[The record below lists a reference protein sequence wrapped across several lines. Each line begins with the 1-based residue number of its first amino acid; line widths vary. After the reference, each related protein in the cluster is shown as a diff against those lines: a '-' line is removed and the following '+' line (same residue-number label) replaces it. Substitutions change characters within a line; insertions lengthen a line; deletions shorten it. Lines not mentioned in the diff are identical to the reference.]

1 MLVAQLGNTICWGFH
16 SEIVF
21 WSSIEELITGF
32 LLALTDFHS
41 QSISRSRLQ
50 LGQHLDLL
58 LALTDFHSQSISR
71 SRLQLGQHLDLWF
84 YFFKPRFLLVIFILI
99 LCLSRY

>member
-1 MLVAQLGNTICWGFH
+1 MLVTQLGNTICWGFH

-21 WSSIEELITGF
+21 CSIEELITGF

-50 LGQHLDLL
+50 LGQHLDL
-58 LALTDFHSQSISR
+58 
-71 SRLQLGQHLDLWF
+71 WF
-84 YFFKPRFLLVIFILI
+84 YFFKTKIFAGHFYFDSVFIKILTHFEV
-99 LCLSRY
+99 S

>member
-50 LGQHLDLL
+50 LGQHLDL
-58 LALTDFHSQSISR
+58 
-71 SRLQLGQHLDLWF
+71 WF